1 MPHKLIRV
9 RPLPR
14 PRTVLGPR
22 SAPSS
27 TLSLSPSVSCVSDCA
42 PPSTRGV
49 CVLGS
54 SASRRLLPPPGARLR
69 PGGEPK
75 VSGEEALAAM
85 VDCLDDEDLAPFL
98 QEG

>member
-1 MPHKLIRV
+1 MSHKLIRV
-9 RPLPR
+9 RPLPL
-14 PRTVLGPR
+14 PRTVLAPR

-27 TLSLSPSVSCVSDCA
+27 TLSLSPSVSCMSDCA

-49 CVLGS
+49 CVLGP

-69 PGGEPK
+69 GEPK

-85 VDCLDDEDLAPFL
+85 VDCLGDEDLAPFL